1 LLAAAL
7 ELSIESSPEL
17 QSSKLRESFGACLLQ
32 LWSSV
37 KLSRAPESSG
47 ACLMQLCRELQSCRV
62 LGALS
67 ELWSFAALGAL
78 QLSELWIALEL

>member
-1 LLAAAL
+1 
-7 ELSIESSPEL
+7 
-17 QSSKLRESFGACLLQ
+17 
-32 LWSSV
+32 
-37 KLSRAPESSG
+37 
-47 ACLMQLCRELQSCRV
+47 MQLCRELQSYRALGALSELQSCRT

>member
-1 LLAAAL
+1 
-7 ELSIESSPEL
+7 
-17 QSSKLRESFGACLLQ
+17 
-32 LWSSV
+32 
-37 KLSRAPESSG
+37 
-47 ACLMQLCRELQSCRV
+47 MQLCRELQSCRV